1 MRTSVRRLNLKSK
14 SSLAAA
20 AFLAAAG
27 LSHAA
32 GQSYSVTDLGLPAG
46 GINSSAGDINNAGQ
60 IVGSYQDTSFNFHAL
75 YWAGSSVQ
83 STALPTAG
91 GATSSQAGG
100 INDSGAII
108 GSYTTVASTF
118 ACTWSGK
125 SSTPTALAKPSGAS
139 IYYGSGINNSGLV
152 TGFYRD
158 ASSNYQA
165 CYWPGVAFGA
175 VALGNPSGAV
185 QSYAGGVN
193 AKNQI
198 VGSYQGS
205 TSAYQ
210 ACFWSGPSVTPTT
223 LPTPAGTLSSQASGI
238 NSQGQIV
245 GAFSTTAVNLNG
257 AHACIWN
264 GSTVTDLNT
273 LIDPASGWLLKAANG
288 INDAGQIIGTG
299 TINGFDHAVLLTPL
313 PARLTLAGKK
323 KLVTSHHKITLH
335 GTDSGFVTSITG
347 KLGKKTLTATGD
359 TSWKLSVPLNR
370 GRNVVTIVAHGPASD
385 SAPVKV
391 IILRD

>member
-1 MRTSVRRLNLKSK
+1 MTIRLCGL
-14 SSLAAA
+14 SLFA
-20 AFLAAAG
+20 LAG
-27 LSHAA
+27 LAHGAV
-32 GQSYSVTDLGLPAG
+32 QSYSVTDLGLPAG
-46 GINSSAGDINNAGQ
+46 GIGSSAADINNSGQ

-83 STALPTAG
+83 STVLPTAG
-91 GATSSQAGG
+91 GATSSQAAS

-108 GSYTTVASTF
+108 GSYTTAASTF

-125 SSTPTALAKPSGAS
+125 SSTPTALAKPAGAS
-139 IYYGSGINNSGLV
+139 IYYGAGINNSGLV

-185 QSYAGGVN
+185 QSFAGGVN

-198 VGSYQGS
+198 VGSYQGAS
-205 TSAYQ
+205 SAYQ
-210 ACFWSGPSVTPTT
+210 ACLWPGPSLAPTT
-223 LPTPAGTLSSQASGI
+223 LPTPSGTLSSQASSI
-238 NSQGQIV
+238 NSQGQVV
-245 GAFSTTAVNLNG
+245 GAFSTTAGNLNG

-264 GSTVTDLNT
+264 GTTVTDLNT
-273 LIDPASGWLLKAANG
+273 LIDPASGWLLKAASG
-288 INDAGQIIGTG
+288 INDEGQIVGQG

-323 KLVTSHHKITLH
+323 KLVTSRHKIILH
-335 GTDSGFVTSITG
+335 GTDSGYVTSVTG
-347 KLGKKTLTATGD
+347 KIGKKTLTATGD
-359 TSWKLSVPLNR
+359 TSWKLTVPLSR
-370 GRNVVTIVAHGPASD
+370 GRNVVTIIAHGPAGD

-391 IILRD
+391 VILRG